1 MRLTPMRYKSY
12 IWPHNPRKYQ
22 IDFERPVAVHK
33 VPFGRH
39 CVQDL
44 GMGGRVM
51 RGEGE
56 FAGAG
61 AYEQLKALADVFYQ
75 EGPGLLIH
83 PVWQSSN
90 AYFTQLRLL
99 QEPTPDYVRYTF
111 TFQEGVGGYDQG
123 LQVLS
128 RSGGTAAG
136 TEGQGRRVHTV
147 ARGET
152 LWAIARRYGAALAA
166 VIAANPWLKNPN
178 LIHPGDQVVIPG

>member
-1 MRLTPMRYKSY
+1 MRLTPMRYKSF

-22 IDFERPVAVHK
+22 IDFERSVAVHK

-56 FAGAG
+56 FAGEG
-61 AYEQLKALADVFYQ
+61 AYDQLKALADVFYQ
-75 EGPGLLIH
+75 DGPGLLVH

-99 QEPTPDYVRYTF
+99 QEPEPDYVRYSF
-111 TFQEGVGGYDQG
+111 TFREGADSYDQG
-123 LQVLS
+123 LKALA
-128 RSGGTAAG
+128 GGNTAKTAGTAEAG
-136 TEGQGRRVHTV
+136 DHTV
-147 ARGET
+147 VQGET
-152 LWAIARRYGAALAA
+152 LWGIARRYGVELTA

-178 LIHPGDQVVIPG
+178 LLYPGDKVVIPV

>member
-1 MRLTPMRYKSY
+1 MRLAPMRYKTY
-12 IWPHNPRKYQ
+12 IWPHNPGSYQ

-33 VPFGRH
+33 VPYGRH

-56 FAGAG
+56 FVGAG
-61 AYEQLKALADVFYQ
+61 AYDQLKALADVFYQ
-75 EGPGLLIH
+75 GGPGLLVH

-99 QEPTPDYVRYTF
+99 QEPTPDYVRYSF
-111 TFQEGVGGYDQG
+111 TFREGYSGYEQA
-123 LQVLS
+123 LRE
-128 RSGGTAAG
+128 RSGTETAE
-136 TEGQGRRVHTV
+136 TVHTV

-152 LWAIARRYGAALAA
+152 LWALANQYGVELAELR
-166 VIAANPWLKNPN
+166 AANPWLKNPN
-178 LIHPGDQVVIPG
+178 LLQVGDKVVIPG